1 MMKQSEFQHKLFYG
15 LLHDS
20 FEYQLNNRDYLR
32 FNIKGRERLRAE
44 LKDAVFF
51 ILKKLGLVSRHFNMN
66 KAGRRLK
73 YFIRNMEHLETVYG
87 MLGDDYSK
95 HLFIEVLKF
104 RTLGSAH
111 VKLPANNRFFWRMY
125 HSVDEK
131 YLREKA
137 TTDTG
142 RFVLDMYEIHGSNG
156 PMKIHATSL
165 GILAVFLLEQYG
177 YNRVSQN
184 ICAEPGETVIDGGA
198 CWGETSLY
206 FADKVGPLGRVYA
219 FEFVDGNV
227 RVLEKNLRLNGQLR
241 DRVELVKS
249 ALWRVSGESLSYS
262 ERGPSTCLL
271 GATETD
277 RHLKRTGT
285 VAIDDFVK
293 EREIPRVDFIKMDI
307 EGAEMDALLGAE
319 ETIKRF
325 TPKLAISIYHKEDDL
340 FEIPSAIH
348 ELNPNYEYYL
358 DHFTIHNE
366 ETVLFCRPRNS

>member
-1 MMKQSEFQHKLFYG
+1 M
-15 LLHDS
+15 
-20 FEYQLNNRDYLR
+20 
-32 FNIKGRERLRAE
+32 
-44 LKDAVFF
+44 
-51 ILKKLGLVSRHFNMN
+51 
-66 KAGRRLK
+66 
-73 YFIRNMEHLETVYG
+73 
-87 MLGDDYSK
+87 
-95 HLFIEVLKF
+95 
-104 RTLGSAH
+104 
-111 VKLPANNRFFWRMY
+111 
-125 HSVDEK
+125 DEK